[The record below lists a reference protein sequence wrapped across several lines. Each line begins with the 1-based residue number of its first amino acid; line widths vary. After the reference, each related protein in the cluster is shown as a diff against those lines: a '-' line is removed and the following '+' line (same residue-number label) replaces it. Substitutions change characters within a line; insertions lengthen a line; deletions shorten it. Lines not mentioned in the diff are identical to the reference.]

1 MGFRRTIAAIAL
13 AAAAGVE
20 PAMLDAQVRSGG
32 QGRVGGRGQA
42 AQRGGL
48 TPADIRAQF
57 DNYVIGQAESVLLIS
72 AGQRP
77 QFVRRVRA
85 LQAVRRQA
93 RVERNRLL
101 AETSQ
106 LLRGRSGDEDRLSAA
121 TRAIDEHERDTLA
134 NVQRA
139 YGAIDEVL
147 TPWQRARF
155 RVLEDRL
162 EQKKLDML
170 ARARQGPR
178 R

>member
-1 MGFRRTIAAIAL
+1 MDFRRAAAALAMTAAL
-13 AAAAGVE
+13 AAAP
-20 PAMLDAQVRSGG
+20 PALDAQVRG
-32 QGRVGGRGQA
+32 QGRAGRGQA
-42 AQRGGL
+42 AQRGL
-48 TPADIRAQF
+48 TPADIQAQF
-57 DNYVIGQAESVLLIS
+57 DSYVINQAESVLLIS
-72 AGQRP
+72 DEQRP

-93 RVERNRLL
+93 RVARNRLL

-106 LLRGRSGDEDRLSAA
+106 LLRGRAEEARLAAA
-121 TRAIDEHERDTLA
+121 TRAIDEHERNTLA
-134 NVQRA
+134 NVQKA

-147 TPWQRARF
+147 TPWQQARF

-170 ARARQGPR
+170 LRAQQGPR